1 MPRQLPKRKQQLP
14 KPKARQWLMSATD
27 MIVNTYFD
35 WSDNEESAASR
46 SKCENLRRNKCH
58 VRKDETVKTKKNAER
73 VMIDVG
79 KDTRGPPKV

>member
-1 MPRQLPKRKQQLP
+1 MRE
-14 KPKARQWLMSATD
+14 S
-27 MIVNTYFD
+27 
-35 WSDNEESAASR
+35 EE
-46 SKCENLRRNKCH
+46 NKCH